1 VHPDGTAVEYDRDA
15 KGRVTVE
22 RQKYWNS
29 TTVDVPSAYSQT
41 GWASENAVQLTST
54 AYTYNAF
61 GLVTGTQTTEST
73 GKKIVTN
80 SEYHTTGNLI
90 GVLKGETDA
99 NGQCTQYFYNTN
111 NGRLEAVIYPNETGA
126 PIGMKIYRYG
136 QAEGVFD
143 EYFFEKTEKE
153 QVDRFD
159 QPVLFCSPIL

>member
-1 VHPDGTAVEYDRDA
+1 MRCIPTEQPWNMTAMPRDALRLSGKNIGTAPQWMFQV
-15 KGRVTVE
+15 
-22 RQKYWNS
+22 
-29 TTVDVPSAYSQT
+29 
-41 GWASENAVQLTST
+41 
-54 AYTYNAF
+54 
-61 GLVTGTQTTEST
+61 
-73 GKKIVTN
+73 VTN